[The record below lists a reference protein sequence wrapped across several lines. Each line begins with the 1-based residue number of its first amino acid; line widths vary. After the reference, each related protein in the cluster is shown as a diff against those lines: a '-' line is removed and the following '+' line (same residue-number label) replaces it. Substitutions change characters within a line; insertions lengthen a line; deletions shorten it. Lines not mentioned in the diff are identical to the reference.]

1 MHTLS
6 WIAWVFMVMVV
17 SLATTNPYY
26 LVLILLG
33 VLLVSIVAPKTNA
46 GSAGLRALLFFGI
59 GALTLS
65 AAVSVINGN
74 AGSHVLFTVPG
85 PDFPSWMGGLRLG
98 GPMTAEGLVYNLTR
112 GLAVLCIFV
121 AFGVFN
127 AAVSPIR
134 VLRTA
139 PAALFH
145 AGLVVTIG
153 LALLP
158 SSIEDL
164 RRIREMQA
172 LRGMSTGLRQ
182 LPGLVVPAVIGGLER
197 SMRLAEAMEARGYAA
212 SNPPSPMSRM
222 AATAS
227 APLMLVASFVWLYL
241 DGYRWLAASAF
252 VLGSGALFLWSWD
265 ASRRRRT
272 TRFHP
277 EPFPWIDRFAAL
289 LAPLVAVCAVAARTA
304 DLGGLAYNP
313 FAGLRAPTFEPLGC
327 FVALACAWPALL
339 LVVRADSDS
348 GEVQPRAALPQE
360 VVL

>member
-6 WIAWVFMVMVV
+6 WMAWVFMVMVV

-26 LVLILLG
+26 LVVILLS

-46 GSAGLRALLFFGI
+46 GSAGLRALFFFGI

-65 AAVSVINGN
+65 AAVSVVNGN
-74 AGSHVLFTVPG
+74 AGSHILFTVPG
-85 PDFPSWMGGLRLG
+85 PDLPAWMGGLRLG
-98 GPMTAEGLVYNLTR
+98 GPVTTEGLVYNLTR

-153 LALLP
+153 LTLLP
-158 SSIEDL
+158 STVEDL

-172 LRGMSTGLRQ
+172 LRGMATGLRQ

-212 SNPPSPMSRM
+212 SNPPSPMSRI
-222 AATAS
+222 AAAAS
-227 APLMLVASFVWLYL
+227 APLMLVASFIWLYT
-241 DGYRWLAASAF
+241 DSYRWLAGLAF
-252 VLGSGALFLWSWD
+252 TLGLGALFAWSWD

-272 TRFHP
+272 TRFRP
-277 EPFPWIDRFAAL
+277 EPFPLVDRLAAVV
-289 LAPLVAVCAVAARTA
+289 APLLGVCAVATRTA

-313 FAGLRAPTFEPLGC
+313 FAGLPAPTFEPLGSLL
-327 FVALACAWPALL
+327 ALACAWPAVLL
-339 LVVRADSDS
+339 LFRTASGSDEAPLRA
-348 GEVQPRAALPQE
+348 GTAQE
-360 VVL
+360 ILL

>member
-6 WIAWVFMVMVV
+6 WIAWVFMVMAV

-26 LVLILLG
+26 LTVVLLS
-33 VLLVSIVAPKTNA
+33 VLLVSVFAPKTA
-46 GSAGLRALLFFGI
+46 TGAAGLRALLFFGA

-65 AAVSVINGN
+65 AAVSVVNGN
-74 AGSHVLFTVPG
+74 AGSHVFFTVPG
-85 PDFPSWMGGLRLG
+85 PNLPGWMGGLRLG
-98 GPMTAEGLVYNLTR
+98 GPVTAEGLVYNVTR

-153 LALLP
+153 LTLLP
-158 SSIEDL
+158 SSMEDL

-172 LRGMSTGLRQ
+172 LRGMATGLRQ

-212 SNPPSPMSRM
+212 ADPPSGISRL
-222 AATAS
+222 AGTIS
-227 APLMLVASFVWLYL
+227 APLMLTASFAWLYL
-241 DGYRWLAASAF
+241 EGDRWLAGLTF
-252 VLGSGALFLWSWD
+252 VMGVAVLSVWLWDST
-265 ASRRRRT
+265 RRRKT
-272 TRFHP
+272 TRFRP
-277 EPFPWIDRFAAL
+277 ERFALSDRLSAIA
-289 LAPLVAVCAVAARTA
+289 APLVGIFAVGARTA
-304 DLGGLAYNP
+304 GLGGLGYNA
-313 FAGLRAPTFEPLGC
+313 FAGLAAPSFEPLGSLL
-327 FVALACAWPALL
+327 ALASAWPVLL
-339 LVVRADSDS
+339 LLPRGQSLSD
-348 GEVQPRAALPQE
+348 EVLAAGSAPGAIGS
-360 VVL
+360 